1 MKADIKIFFESI
13 IAVFKKTNA
22 EITEVGIKEEIN
34 QLKEQFDNTYLKIS

>member
-22 EITEVGIKEEIN
+22 EITEVGIKEEIRE
-34 QLKEQFDNTYLKIS
+34 LREQKKVQTKAL